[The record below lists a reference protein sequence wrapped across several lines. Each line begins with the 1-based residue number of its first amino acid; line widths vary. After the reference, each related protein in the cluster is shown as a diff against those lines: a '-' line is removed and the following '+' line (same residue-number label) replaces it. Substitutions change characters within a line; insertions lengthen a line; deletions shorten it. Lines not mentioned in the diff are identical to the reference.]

1 MSKQSTLPN
10 CGFAGRTGNS
20 CPESA
25 EKGSDF
31 CFWHDEKQPKTG
43 KDIKAR
49 LESLAREGRSL
60 EGFVLKSAHLADVN
74 LTLGNAER
82 SVDLSG
88 ADLSRAN
95 LTGAHMY
102 SIDLRGANLMKAGLS
117 QANLNRARL
126 EDTNL
131 LGAELEGTRME
142 QVDWGRHLY
151 QEMLAREAQRQG
163 RAEEAM
169 DLYQEAEE
177 IYRNLTSEMER
188 RGHFQQAGKF
198 YHRGKIMGRMQMRRW
213 SQDWIWSKLVDLLC
227 GYGEQ
232 VSRVILFA
240 LLVILG
246 CGMLYF
252 FLGVKGPD
260 GLAGYRP
267 GAGVRQNLGD
277 FLLSLYYSVVTFT
290 TLGYGDFV
298 PAGWSRGVAAIEA
311 FIGAFSI
318 SLFVVVFVRKM
329 SK

>member
-1 MSKQSTLPN
+1 MSTQSSGKH
-10 CGFAGRTGNS
+10 CAFTGKSGNP
-20 CPESA
+20 CPDSV
-25 EKGSDF
+25 EKGSGF
-31 CFWHDEKQPKTG
+31 CFWHDAKLPKTG
-43 KDIKAR
+43 KGIKAR

-60 EGFVLKSAHLADVN
+60 EGFMLKSAHLPDVN
-74 LTLGNAER
+74 LTFGNSER

-95 LTGAHMY
+95 LTGAHMF

-151 QEMLAREAQRQG
+151 QEKLASEARHQG
-163 RAEEAM
+163 RIAEAM
-169 DLYQEAEE
+169 DLFQEAEE
-177 IYRNLTSEMER
+177 IYRGLTSEMER
-188 RGHFQQAGKF
+188 RGHFEQSGKF
-198 YHRGKIMGRMQMRRW
+198 YHREKIMRRMQMRRW

-240 LLVILG
+240 LMVILG
-246 CGMLYF
+246 CGILYF
-252 FLGVKGPD
+252 FLGIKGPD
-260 GLAGYRP
+260 GWTGYRS
-267 GAGVRQNLGD
+267 GAGLPQNAGD